1 MSKIRRRSPNP
12 HIVVCDTSILWHED
26 KARVVNP
33 IFDEFWQKHSQ
44 AFPMELVIPDVV
56 RGELLFQQTTSALK
70 SLAKASTTFAELSQ
84 VTEKKYSHRVTEEK
98 VTRHVAERF
107 ERWLNQKRLG

>member
-84 VTEKKYSHRVTEEK
+84 VTEKSTLI
-98 VTRHVAERF
+98 A
-107 ERWLNQKRLG
+107 